1 MVKLKLPA
9 SIKIYLV
16 VNISRVERYKKIVEE
31 QKVKE
36 TKPIKVDRAEKWEVE
51 KILSKQKIRKVV
63 KYLVQWKRF
72 MAEHNTW
79 KKQKDLKNT
88 KKAVAKFEKRISTK
102 VRW

>member
-36 TKPIKVDRAEKWEVE
+36 TKPIKVDRAEK
-51 KILSKQKIRKVV
+51 
-63 KYLVQWKRF
+63 
-72 MAEHNTW
+72 
-79 KKQKDLKNT
+79 
-88 KKAVAKFEKRISTK
+88 
-102 VRW
+102 